1 MYSNINQ
8 VKTHLRCKP
17 STVKTFFLKKQDM
30 TNFRKLENFL
40 DHLQVDEKLCVIE
53 KRNQTLIVTSSLR

>member
-1 MYSNINQ
+1 
-8 VKTHLRCKP
+8 
-17 STVKTFFLKKQDM
+17 M